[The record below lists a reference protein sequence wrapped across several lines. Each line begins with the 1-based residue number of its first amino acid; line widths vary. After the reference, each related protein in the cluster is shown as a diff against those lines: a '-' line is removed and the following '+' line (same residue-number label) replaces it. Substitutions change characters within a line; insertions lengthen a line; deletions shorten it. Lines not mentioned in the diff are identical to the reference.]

1 MKDRVARRAS
11 LIVLGALLLLVIPVS
26 SAFAL
31 ATISSVNP
39 PAEPRN
45 VTTDLKIIGN
55 AFSTLFPPTVDFG
68 PGITVNTVNV
78 DSGSQLTVNVT
89 ITANAPTGV
98 HTVTVDDG
106 LGSPSSCM
114 CFTVTAPPSVTSIAP
129 PTIGLGAGTKSYII
143 TGTNFITGATAEIS
157 GTGVTVAHPVVTN
170 PTTMTVDLTI
180 SSMAVPGARNITVT
194 NPDNQF
200 ATCAG
205 CFTVTPAPRATSSGF
220 SPAQRA
226 PGLTG
231 QVITIIGTGFA
242 SGIQVTFAGAGI
254 TAHNPATFVN
264 STRIQVT
271 IDTAAGAPLGP
282 GDVTF
287 LNTDGGTST
296 CANCF
301 AITGPTT
308 VVITTPST
316 VNGSVVAT
324 FSQPVSGVSST
335 NSYLRVTGQA
345 SNLASTITCAD
356 GNGFPTSCSTGS
368 VKTAF
373 LRASSLLTSGQ
384 DYTVTIAA
392 TGTSPITDFGGST
405 VAQTTKD
412 FRGGLIQQAE
422 GPASTSTWRLA
433 KTLSAYGGSFVID
446 HTAGATASYGFR
458 GSSIIWYTSI
468 GPSYGIADLYVDG
481 VLRATVNSYSPT
493 THYRAAFTVVGL
505 GSASHTLTIRVRG
518 ARGSSHGTG
527 TDVAVDAFKTGR
539 TLVTSPTLTYT
550 WGTVKVSAASGG
562 VYIQSN
568 EARSTTSFTF
578 RSTSVEWDT
587 VVGPAMGRASVYVDG
602 VLKATFDNYSS
613 TYHYGVARIFSGLS
627 DSVHTLKIL
636 VLGTHRSTSTG
647 SWIVIDRWVVT

>member
-1 MKDRVARRAS
+1 
-11 LIVLGALLLLVIPVS
+11 
-26 SAFAL
+26 
-31 ATISSVNP
+31 
-39 PAEPRN
+39 
-45 VTTDLKIIGN
+45 
-55 AFSTLFPPTVDFG
+55 
-68 PGITVNTVNV
+68 
-78 DSGSQLTVNVT
+78 
-89 ITANAPTGV
+89 
-98 HTVTVDDG
+98 
-106 LGSPSSCM
+106 
-114 CFTVTAPPSVTSIAP
+114 
-129 PTIGLGAGTKSYII
+129 
-143 TGTNFITGATAEIS
+143 
-157 GTGVTVAHPVVTN
+157 
-170 PTTMTVDLTI
+170 
-180 SSMAVPGARNITVT
+180 
-194 NPDNQF
+194 
-200 ATCAG
+200 
-205 CFTVTPAPRATSSGF
+205 
-220 SPAQRA
+220 
-226 PGLTG
+226 
-231 QVITIIGTGFA
+231 
-242 SGIQVTFAGAGI
+242 
-254 TAHNPATFVN
+254 
-264 STRIQVT
+264 
-271 IDTAAGAPLGP
+271 
-282 GDVTF
+282 
-287 LNTDGGTST
+287 
-296 CANCF
+296 
-301 AITGPTT
+301 
-308 VVITTPST
+308 
-316 VNGSVVAT
+316 
-324 FSQPVSGVSST
+324 
-335 NSYLRVTGQA
+335 
-345 SNLASTITCAD
+345 
-356 GNGFPTSCSTGS
+356 

-405 VAQTTKD
+405 VDQTTKD